1 VFAEVAERRPDR
13 IRCLAERFAWREWPV
28 VVQAAAQVLAE
39 VGEGNEAGRRG
50 YRSPSRGRRAHH
62 GVGMENILEIAVW
75 VAAGLLVL
83 VLLCVGMA
91 VAIDRSPDQEA
102 KARQWNSSTWLG
114 GFFLAM
120 ALLAALPMLWDSRP
134 YVPWKHMAVARWQ
147 VWTASVL
154 LAVVGVRLL
163 IVGRRFPVAPAA
175 ASHSDDIASQ
185 SGEEQ
190 R

>member
-1 VFAEVAERRPDR
+1 
-13 IRCLAERFAWREWPV
+13 
-28 VVQAAAQVLAE
+28 
-39 VGEGNEAGRRG
+39 
-50 YRSPSRGRRAHH
+50 
-62 GVGMENILEIAVW
+62 MENILEIAVW

-83 VLLCVGMA
+83 VLFLVGTV
-91 VAIDRSPDQEA
+91 VALDRSSDPAA

-114 GFFLAM
+114 WFFLAM
-120 ALLAALPMLWDSRP
+120 ALLAALPILLDSRP

-163 IVGRRFPVAPAA
+163 IIGRRFPVEPAV
-175 ASHSDDIASQ
+175 ASHSDDASQ
-185 SGEEQ
+185 SGDEQ